1 MKKALYGLKQSGRIW
16 NNVLHEFLSS
26 EQFNQSLCDNCV
38 YIRNYNGLMTTII
51 VWVDDL
57 IICAPNLTLVN
68 DVKCALSN
76 RFRMKDLGQLKWFL
90 GIEFRFKENCTEMN
104 QSSYLDK
111 ILKKFGMSD
120 CNPKSVPCDCGSG
133 KFNDSESSKLTDP
146 KLYREIVGSLIY
158 LMICT
163 PG

>member
-1 MKKALYGLKQSGRIW
+1 MDVKTAYLNAEIDCDLYVEQPRGFVQTNSRCEKLVWKLKKALYGLKQSGIIW

-26 EQFNQSLCDNCV
+26 EQFNLSLCDNCV

-68 DVKCALSN
+68 DIKCALSN
-76 RFRMKDLGQLKWFL
+76 RFKMKDHGQLKWFL

-104 QSSYLDK
+104 QSSPRQN
-111 ILKKFGMSD
+111 F
-120 CNPKSVPCDCGSG
+120 
-133 KFNDSESSKLTDP
+133 E
-146 KLYREIVGSLIY
+146 EIWNE
-158 LMICT
+158 
-163 PG
+163 